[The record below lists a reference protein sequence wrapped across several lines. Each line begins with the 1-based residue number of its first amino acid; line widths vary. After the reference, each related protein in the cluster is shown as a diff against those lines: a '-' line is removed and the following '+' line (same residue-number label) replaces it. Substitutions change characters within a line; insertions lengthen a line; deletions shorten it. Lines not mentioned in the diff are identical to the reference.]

1 MADERVPA
9 PASSP
14 QQSNPGPVIVFPQRA
29 VVPRFTL
36 EEAFTH
42 SNDPSQK
49 ACNEEKAA
57 RALMYLLEWAS
68 ELVWS
73 QTSGLGR

>member
-1 MADERVPA
+1 MADERIPA

-14 QQSNPGPVIVFPQRA
+14 QQSKPSAVIVFPQRA
-29 VVPRFTL
+29 EVPRFTL

-49 ACNEEKAA
+49 TCNEEKAA

-68 ELVWS
+68 ELVCP
-73 QTSGLGR
+73 QTSERGQ